1 MIEKLGLYMIPNL
14 IRNRSVQNFIFLL
27 TIQASNILISLISVP
42 LLIQSIGLDQF
53 GLVNLSLSV
62 IVLANILVGFGYNL
76 SAPREVAL
84 SHGDKNRLSHLVSNI
99 VSGRVLLAFLA
110 SSLILLAALG
120 GGMFSEY
127 KWILVFSL
135 LLLFSEAT
143 LPVWFFQG
151 LEKMKLVSLANVFSK
166 LLYLAAIVLVIH
178 EPSQSKWVNFLMGIS
193 GLSINLLLLAY
204 IHFQLEI
211 KFLRPDFGKVIQSIR
226 QNWLLF
232 LSNVASYLSVN
243 GGLIILS
250 FFAQAEVLGM
260 FSLAEKIA
268 IVLRLFPSMLVQAV
282 FPNASRLYAADQNS
296 YHRYSRKI
304 YGIGLLC
311 GLGLTLL
318 IFATAPLIISL
329 LAKKPLPES
338 VEYLRVLAFVP
349 FLAVLNFPN
358 VLLLLVKDQK
368 KLLFRSSW
376 LLAIYVVPACFWLTA
391 KYGAMGLC
399 FGLIS
404 AEVVSLI
411 VGTMFNRLYNREDF
425 FRLIGFRTKGD

>member
-1 MIEKLGLYMIPNL
+1 MIEKLGLYVIPNL

-53 GLVNLSLSV
+53 GLVNLALSV

-84 SHGDKNRLSHLVSNI
+84 SQGDKVRLSHLVSNI
-99 VSGRVLLAFLA
+99 VSSRVLLALLA
-110 SSLILLAALG
+110 SSFIMLAALG
-120 GGMFSEY
+120 GGMFAEY
-127 KWILVFSL
+127 NWILVFSL

-151 LEKMKLVSLANVFSK
+151 LEKMKLVSLANVFAK
-166 LLYLAAIVLVIH
+166 LLYLAGIVLFIH
-178 EPSQSKWVNFLMGIS
+178 EPTQAKWVNFLMGLS
-193 GLSINLLLLAY
+193 GLGINLLLLAY

-211 KFLRPDFGKVIQSIR
+211 KFFRPEFGKVFQSIR
-226 QNWLLF
+226 ENWLLF

-250 FFAQAEVLGM
+250 FFAQAQVLGM

-268 IVLRLFPSMLVQAV
+268 IVLRLFPSMVIQAV
-282 FPNASRLYAADQNS
+282 FPNASRLYAANRDAFHT
-296 YHRYSRKI
+296 YAKKI
-304 YGIGLLC
+304 YVVAVVC

-318 IFATAPLIISL
+318 TFTAAPLIISL

-338 VEYLRVLAFVP
+338 VEFLKILAFVP

-358 VLLLLVKDQK
+358 VLLILVKDQK

-376 LLAIYVVPACFWLTA
+376 LLAIYVVPACFWLTS
-391 KYGAMGLC
+391 KFGATGLS

-404 AEVVSLI
+404 VEVVSLF
-411 VGTMFNRLYNREDF
+411 VGTLFNWLYNRADF
-425 FRLIGFRTKGD
+425 YQLLGISAKAD

>member
-1 MIEKLGLYMIPNL
+1 MIPNL
-14 IRNRSVQNFIFLL
+14 IKNRSVQNFIFLL

-53 GLVNLSLSV
+53 GLVNLALSV

-84 SHGDKNRLSHLVSNI
+84 SQGDKVRLSHLVSNI
-99 VSGRVLLAFLA
+99 VSSRVLLALLA
-110 SSLILLAALG
+110 SSFIMLAALG
-120 GGMFSEY
+120 GGMFAEY

-151 LEKMKLVSLANVFSK
+151 LEKMKLVSLANVFAK
-166 LLYLAAIVLVIH
+166 LLYLAGIVLFIH
-178 EPSQSKWVNFLMGIS
+178 EPTQAKWVNFLMGLS
-193 GLSINLLLLAY
+193 GLGINLLLLAY
-204 IHFQLEI
+204 IHFQLDI
-211 KFLRPDFGKVIQSIR
+211 KFFRPEFGKVFQSIR

-232 LSNVASYLSVN
+232 LSNIASYLSVN

-282 FPNASRLYAADQNS
+282 FPNASRLYAADLDS

-311 GLGLTLL
+311 GLGLTLV
-318 IFATAPLIISL
+318 IFTAAPLIISL

-404 AEVVSLI
+404 AEVVSLL
-411 VGTMFNRLYNREDF
+411 VGTMFNWLYNREDF
-425 FRLIGFRTKGD
+425 FRLIGFRAKGT

>member
-1 MIEKLGLYMIPNL
+1 MIEKLGLYLIPNL

-84 SHGDKNRLSHLVSNI
+84 NQGNKDRLSHLVSNI
-99 VSGRVLLAFLA
+99 VSSRVLLALVA
-110 SSLILLAALG
+110 STFIGIAALG
-120 GGMFSEY
+120 WGMFSEY
-127 KWILVFSL
+127 KWILLFSL

-151 LEKMKLVSLANVFSK
+151 LEKMKLVSLANVFAK
-166 LLYLAAIVLVIH
+166 LLYLAGIVLFIH
-178 EPSQSKWVNFLMGIS
+178 EPTQSKWVNFLMGLS
-193 GLSINLLLLAY
+193 GLGINLLLLAY
-204 IHFQLEI
+204 IHFQMDI
-211 KFLRPDFGKVIQSIR
+211 KFFRPEFGKVYQSIR
-226 QNWLLF
+226 ENWLLF

-250 FFAQAEVLGM
+250 FFAQAQVLGM

-268 IVLRLFPSMLVQAV
+268 IVLRLFPSMLIQAV
-282 FPNASRLYAADQNS
+282 FPNASRLYAADRDA
-296 YHRYSRKI
+296 YHRYAKKI
-304 YGIGLLC
+304 YFIGILC
-311 GLGLTLL
+311 GLGLTSLT
-318 IFATAPLIISL
+318 FAAAPLIIPL

-338 VEYLRVLAFVP
+338 VDYLRILSFVP

-391 KYGAMGLC
+391 KYGAMGLS

-404 AEVVSLI
+404 VEVVSLF
-411 VGTMFNRLYNREDF
+411 VGILFNWLYNREDF
-425 FRLIGFRTKGD
+425 IRLIGFRSKRD

>member
-1 MIEKLGLYMIPNL
+1 MIEKLGLYVIPNL
-14 IRNRSVQNFIFLL
+14 IKNRSVQNFIFLL

-53 GLVNLSLSV
+53 GLVNLALSV

-84 SHGDKNRLSHLVSNI
+84 SQGDKVRLSHLVSNI
-99 VSGRVLLAFLA
+99 VSSRVLLALLA
-110 SSLILLAALG
+110 SSFIMFAALG
-120 GGMFSEY
+120 GGMFTEY

-151 LEKMKLVSLANVFSK
+151 LEKMKLVSLANVFAK
-166 LLYLAAIVLVIH
+166 LLYLAGIVLFIH
-178 EPSQSKWVNFLMGIS
+178 EPTQSKWVNFLMGLS
-193 GLSINLLLLAY
+193 GLGINLLLLAH
-204 IHFQLEI
+204 IHFQLDI
-211 KFLRPDFGKVIQSIR
+211 RFFRPEFGKVIQSIR

-250 FFAQAEVLGM
+250 FFAQAQVLGM

-282 FPNASRLYAADQNS
+282 FPNASRLYAADLDS
-296 YHRYSRKI
+296 YHRYSKKI
-304 YGIGLLC
+304 YAIGLLC

-318 IFATAPLIISL
+318 TFTAAPLIISL

-376 LLAIYVVPACFWLTA
+376 VLAIYVVPACFWLTA

-404 AEVVSLI
+404 AEVVSLL
-411 VGTMFNRLYNREDF
+411 VGTMFNWLYNREDF
-425 FRLIGFRTKGD
+425 FRLIGFRAKGT

>member
-14 IRNRSVQNFIFLL
+14 IRNRSVQNFVFLL

-53 GLVNLSLSV
+53 GLVNLALSV

-84 SHGDKNRLSHLVSNI
+84 SHGNKNLLSHLVSNI
-99 VSGRVLLAFLA
+99 VSSRVLLALVA

-166 LLYLAAIVLVIH
+166 LLYLTGIVLFIH
-178 EPSQSKWVNFLMGIS
+178 ESSQAKWVNFLMGLS
-193 GLSINLLLLAY
+193 GLGINLLLLAY
-204 IHFQLEI
+204 IHFQLGI
-211 KFLRPDFGKVIQSIR
+211 RFFRPEFGKVFQSIR

-250 FFAQAEVLGM
+250 FFAQAQVLGM

-268 IVLRLFPSMLVQAV
+268 IVLRLFPSMLIQAV
-282 FPNASRLYAADQNS
+282 FPNASRLYAEDFDS
-296 YHRYSRKI
+296 YHRYSKKI
-304 YGIGLLC
+304 YAIGLAC

-318 IFATAPLIISL
+318 TFAAAPLMIAL
-329 LAKKPLPES
+329 LAKKPVPES
-338 VEYLRVLAFVP
+338 VQYLRILSFVP

-368 KLLFRSSW
+368 KLMFRSSW
-376 LLAIYVVPACFWLTA
+376 LLALYVVPTCFWLTA
-391 KYGAMGLC
+391 GYGATGLS

-404 AEVVSLI
+404 AEVVSLL
-411 VGTMFNRLYNREDF
+411 VGTLFNWWYNREDF
-425 FRLIGFRTKGD
+425 FRLIGFRVKAD